1 LLLILLL
8 SILLLRLSF
17 VQTYLGEVATS
28 KLNKTY
34 NTNILVKKVELSF
47 TGDVKLKDIEIND
60 HQNDSLIY
68 VKGLTTSI
76 FSYRNILENRLE
88 LGEVTLEGVTV
99 NMITHEG
106 EEQDNLTIFVSK
118 FDSPKDSTSTSPPFL
133 LTSSKLNLKNV
144 AFSLYDK
151 NKKTD
156 PIVFYRNM
164 TGSVENF
171 KVDGPNVDANIRQ
184 LSFNED
190 HGIWVK
196 DLTTNFK
203 YTKEQMTFEK
213 TTFETESSL
222 IKSDI
227 VFKYHRDD
235 LADFNNKVL
244 IDADFAQSSV
254 SLGDLSKFYAEFGK
268 NDIINF
274 TTKATGTLND
284 FKLDNLRMYSNRNSV
299 INGDFHFKNIVNSEN
314 GFSLNAQIDNLSST
328 YQNLKLLLPNILG
341 KTLPSSFDKFGRFS
355 IIGHS
360 YITNSI
366 VDAQLEL
373 KSAIGKTITDLRL
386 TNIDNIDNANYEGKV
401 EFIDLEF
408 GKMVGDTLIG
418 KLSLVADVKGKGFT
432 LETINTNI
440 KGTVSKHQYKG
451 YTYSNIDVNGVFQNQ
466 RFNGELSANDENLK
480 MKFVGLA
487 DLSSAI
493 YKFDFKADVAYSE
506 FNKLNLFK
514 RDEVAILKGNMDI
527 NLTGNS
533 IDNLSGSIRF
543 ANASYT
549 NQNDSY
555 FFKDFNI
562 SSQFLDTVRVITV
575 NSTDIVNGTFRGRYR
590 FDELGVLAKNSLGSI
605 YTDYQPEKVTPGQ
618 FLDFNFKI
626 YDKIIGVFFPEVSLG
641 SNTSIKGEIDA
652 DDERFEL
659 TVRSPKVEAYKNIIE
674 NIRLQIDNKNPLYNT
689 LLSIDKVNTEN
700 YNIADLNLV
709 NVTLNDT
716 LFFRTDFVG
725 GKSLDEKFDLSFY
738 HTLNENNQSVVGLKK
753 SDIRFK
759 ENDWQINPTNN
770 KQNKV
775 VFDDKLET
783 FAFDKINIISNE
795 QEIDFA
801 GVITSS
807 NDKDVTLNLK
817 NVKLE
822 GITPSVDSL
831 SLKGLVNGS
840 INYKQIKGTP
850 FPIANLNVNDLY
862 INNRSQGDLL
872 ITALGDNSLRKYIVD
887 ATLQNKNFKS
897 LKAKGEID
905 FETPRPTIIAN
916 FTLDEF
922 DLVAFNPLGKGV
934 IDNIRGK
941 VSGRGIVTGLL
952 ANPDIDGDLFL
963 ENAGLAIPYLNV
975 DYDFIGK
982 SEVNLTKQ
990 SFIFSPTTL
999 LDVVHDTEATLSGRI
1014 THNEFEKWFLDLK
1027 LSTDNLLVLNTQEE
1041 EDVQYY
1047 GTVFIQGDAGIK
1059 GYTDELV
1066 IDVTATTKQGTEF
1079 IIPLSDVSTV
1089 GSSQLINFVT
1099 KTSKGIDENVVEEI
1113 IFDKVK
1119 GLTLNFDLTVTK
1131 DARAEIVV
1139 DKNTGSILSGRGDG
1153 FMSIAI
1159 NTTGKFEI
1167 YGAYVVDSGIYQF
1180 RNIVNKDFHVQP
1192 GGTVVW
1198 NGNPF
1203 DAYLSNI
1210 TAIYPTKANPATLLD
1225 NVSSRE
1231 IDVNLVANITG
1242 QLLNS
1247 DIDFD
1252 LEIPNSNS
1260 LVNSELA
1267 FKLND
1272 EDKKMTQFFSLLTT
1286 GSFINL
1292 DEGNLNFDGNA
1303 ALTGTI
1309 SEKISSVLSNILQ
1322 SRGDKFQVGVTYAI
1336 GEKGNNFNSNL
1347 NTDDQLGFT
1356 VSSKIGKKII
1366 FNGKVGVPVGG
1377 NTQSSIIG
1385 EVELELPLNES
1396 ETFRAKMYNR
1406 QNEVQ
1411 FTVADEEGYTQGIG
1425 LSYRVDFDTSKELK
1439 EKLFGKKEPAKKAT
1453 NDSLKIKKKLLNFT
1467 TVKKDTVKKQ

>member
-1 LLLILLL
+1 MLLILLL

-373 KSAIGKTITDLRL
+373 KSA
-386 TNIDNIDNANYEGKV
+386 
-401 EFIDLEF
+401 
-408 GKMVGDTLIG
+408 
-418 KLSLVADVKGKGFT
+418 
-432 LETINTNI
+432 

-831 SLKGLVNGS
+831 SLK
-840 INYKQIKGTP
+840 
-850 FPIANLNVNDLY
+850 AN
-862 INNRSQGDLL
+862 
-872 ITALGDNSLRKYIVD
+872 
-887 ATLQNKNFKS
+887 
-897 LKAKGEID
+897 
-905 FETPRPTIIAN
+905 
-916 FTLDEF
+916 
-922 DLVAFNPLGKGV
+922 
-934 IDNIRGK
+934 
-941 VSGRGIVTGLL
+941 
-952 ANPDIDGDLFL
+952 
-963 ENAGLAIPYLNV
+963 
-975 DYDFIGK
+975 
-982 SEVNLTKQ
+982 
-990 SFIFSPTTL
+990 
-999 LDVVHDTEATLSGRI
+999 
-1014 THNEFEKWFLDLK
+1014 
-1027 LSTDNLLVLNTQEE
+1027 
-1041 EDVQYY
+1041 
-1047 GTVFIQGDAGIK
+1047 
-1059 GYTDELV
+1059 
-1066 IDVTATTKQGTEF
+1066 
-1079 IIPLSDVSTV
+1079 
-1089 GSSQLINFVT
+1089 
-1099 KTSKGIDENVVEEI
+1099 
-1113 IFDKVK
+1113 
-1119 GLTLNFDLTVTK
+1119 
-1131 DARAEIVV
+1131 
-1139 DKNTGSILSGRGDG
+1139 
-1153 FMSIAI
+1153 
-1159 NTTGKFEI
+1159 
-1167 YGAYVVDSGIYQF
+1167 
-1180 RNIVNKDFHVQP
+1180 
-1192 GGTVVW
+1192 
-1198 NGNPF
+1198 
-1203 DAYLSNI
+1203 
-1210 TAIYPTKANPATLLD
+1210 
-1225 NVSSRE
+1225 
-1231 IDVNLVANITG
+1231 
-1242 QLLNS
+1242 
-1247 DIDFD
+1247 
-1252 LEIPNSNS
+1252 
-1260 LVNSELA
+1260 
-1267 FKLND
+1267 
-1272 EDKKMTQFFSLLTT
+1272 
-1286 GSFINL
+1286 
-1292 DEGNLNFDGNA
+1292 
-1303 ALTGTI
+1303 
-1309 SEKISSVLSNILQ
+1309 
-1322 SRGDKFQVGVTYAI
+1322 
-1336 GEKGNNFNSNL
+1336 
-1347 NTDDQLGFT
+1347 
-1356 VSSKIGKKII
+1356 
-1366 FNGKVGVPVGG
+1366 
-1377 NTQSSIIG
+1377 
-1385 EVELELPLNES
+1385 
-1396 ETFRAKMYNR
+1396 
-1406 QNEVQ
+1406 
-1411 FTVADEEGYTQGIG
+1411 
-1425 LSYRVDFDTSKELK
+1425 
-1439 EKLFGKKEPAKKAT
+1439 
-1453 NDSLKIKKKLLNFT
+1453 
-1467 TVKKDTVKKQ
+1467 